1 MMQQHGSGSGECNAR
16 SAATQAAAATAA
28 GAVGNDAAAQQ
39 EQWNAAVAAGTMQ

>member
-16 SAATQAAAATAA
+16 SAATQAAAVTAA

-39 EQWNAAVAAGTMQ
+39 QWNAAVAAGTMQ